1 MRLPA
6 GPPRYE
12 ALSWAADDLLR
23 EIVGFG
29 APNDVGPFAGE
40 GIWPTSRTGIAR
52 QIWEASLHE
61 LGHYI
66 AILAANGNLAN
77 WLRPLTI
84 KERSPGKLI
93 SRMTDAMSDGN
104 EVDAIAITS
113 VAAYKSGWPI
123 AAMQIVDNAC
133 AVGNFRL
140 LDRRAARRMVVGSM
154 HSTRIDWLSTVLSME
169 LRERACRWEG
179 LNRLPPTKADKIRA
193 ILSTS

>member
-1 MRLPA
+1 MRCA
-6 GPPRYE
+6 CRR
-12 ALSWAADDLLR
+12 DLRATRRSHGRLT
-23 EIVGFG
+23 IC
-29 APNDVGPFAGE
+29 
-40 GIWPTSRTGIAR
+40 
-52 QIWEASLHE
+52 
-61 LGHYI
+61 Y
-66 AILAANGNLAN
+66 

-84 KERSPGKLI
+84 KEPSPGNLI

-133 AVGNFRL
+133 VVGNFRI

-154 HSTRIDWLSTVLSME
+154 HSTRIDELSTMLSME